1 MPTQSALSGTRRA
14 DVTGFGV
21 PKHHGDSSAL
31 PMLVQSGKN
40 LVIGWMSVKA
50 GFFCFVGP
58 DYTQELDA
66 ADSSPDD
73 DENPF

>member
-1 MPTQSALSGTRRA
+1 
-14 DVTGFGV
+14 
-21 PKHHGDSSAL
+21 
-31 PMLVQSGKN
+31 
-40 LVIGWMSVKA
+40 MSVKA